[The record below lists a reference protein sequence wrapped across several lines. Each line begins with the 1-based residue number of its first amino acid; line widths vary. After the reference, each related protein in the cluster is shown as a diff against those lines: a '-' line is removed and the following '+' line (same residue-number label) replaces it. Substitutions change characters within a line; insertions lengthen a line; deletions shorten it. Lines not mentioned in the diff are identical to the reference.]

1 MPGENPTRRRP
12 AGYAASLLFV
22 VALLFSLGM
31 PDAKACDNLPQGT
44 ALQIRLSTPVSSYF
58 SHPGALVSAK
68 LTEDV
73 RCNGQV
79 VLPAGTG
86 VEGTVE
92 YVRKVGWG
100 IRHETAGL
108 RLDFTRLEVPGNAAI
123 VMKSRVTEVHDARES
138 VSNGLI
144 QGIRGTDT
152 PQGRINSRL
161 KHLPTWNPYSDSVLI
176 AFKLAF
182 PIFPEPEIWY
192 GRGTDLELQLTTAL
206 PLPALKL
213 LPERG
218 KDFSQAE
225 VITLDDMADKV
236 PERVF
241 TEDHKEADVTNIAFI
256 ATREELERAF
266 LAAGWTGS
274 DKFSK
279 SAFFKEFYAFLDD
292 SSYTEAPMRSMLL
305 GDAPPDLLWQ
315 KSLNTYSK
323 RDHIRAWLWPETF
336 EGTPVW
342 IGATTHDVGATLSVR
357 YKRFVHHIDSD
368 VDQERAKVI
377 RDLTLAGCVDS
388 VYLAPRLYFPS
399 GLRNATGDAIRTDG
413 AIAFVRIQSC
423 GDGIVGGTN
432 QEFHAGKRTFRYVR
446 QQILTLRSD
455 IWRANIIYGAYDL
468 TRMVHTAFRHP
479 EQQSVVAP
487 VQQPTLPSLTRSP
500 TPFGACQA
508 LSF

>member
-1 MPGENPTRRRP
+1 MAGEDPRRCGP
-12 AGYAASLLFV
+12 AAFSVPLLLAIILLFWASV
-22 VALLFSLGM
+22 PA
-31 PDAKACDNLPQGT
+31 AKACDNLPQGT

-58 SHPGALVSAK
+58 SHSGNPVSAL

-79 VLPAGTG
+79 VLPAGTR

-108 RLDFTRLEVPGNAAI
+108 RLSFTRLLIPGNAALTI
-123 VMKSRVTEVHDARES
+123 KSKVTEIYDARES
-138 VSNGLI
+138 VSNGMI

-192 GRGTDLELQLTTAL
+192 GRGTDLELQLTAAL
-206 PLPALKL
+206 SLPELKL
-213 LPERG
+213 LPEAG
-218 KDFSQAE
+218 KDFDQAE
-225 VITLDDMADKV
+225 LITLDDIGHKV
-236 PERVF
+236 PERVL
-241 TEDHKEADVTNIAFI
+241 TLDHKEADVTNIAFI

-266 LAAGWTGS
+266 LVAGWTGS

-279 SAFFKEFYAFLDD
+279 SAFFKEFHAFLNN
-292 SSYTEAPMRSMLL
+292 SSYAEAPMRPMLL

-336 EGTPVW
+336 EGTPIW

-357 YKRFVHHIDSD
+357 YKRFVHHIEPEIDH
-368 VDQERAKVI
+368 ERAKVI

-399 GLRNATGDAIRTDG
+399 GLRNATGDPIRTDG
-413 AIAFVRIQSC
+413 AIAFIRIQSC
-423 GDGIVGGTN
+423 GNGTATGSK
-432 QEFHAGKRTFRYVR
+432 QDFHAGKRTFRYAR

-455 IWRANIIYGAYDL
+455 IWRANIIYGAFDVA
-468 TRMVHTAFRHP
+468 RMARTAFRHP
-479 EQQSVVAP
+479 EQQAATSPVAAPALP
-487 VQQPTLPSLTRSP
+487 VLTRP
-500 TPFGACQA
+500 PIPFCAAEA